1 MKISLLTDQ
10 VAFLAHEAARSVN
23 PDLPAWHESA
33 EAQEESML
41 LVQSY
46 GKGESRATTMYTE
59 EAHSVFN
66 RVLELTAYRK
76 PPTQVA
82 SAAGFDLSEGRKFNG
97 C

>member
-23 PDLPAWHESA
+23 PDLLAWHESA

-41 LVQSY
+41 LVQAYS
-46 GKGESRATTMYTE
+46 KGESRPSAMYTE
-59 EAHSVFN
+59 GADLVFN
-66 RVLELTAYRK
+66 RVLELVAYRK

-82 SAAGFDLSEGRKFNG
+82 SATGFDLSEGRKFNG